1 MKLERWV
8 RALLSSALAFCISL
22 GSVGCLVSAFELSL
36 ASYPGLVLTC
46 LIAAILC
53 SLVLSGKRGGLAL
66 LLLAGLLMGYLWRRG
81 EAVQQLGQLLY
92 RISYVYDRA
101 YHWGYLKLAD
111 SAWNAG
117 VADLPMAVLGCAIAA
132 SAAWEICR
140 GKSGM
145 VAILL
150 AVLPLCACLV
160 VTDTTPDEVY
170 LFLLLLGLIELVLTA
185 RVRMHSCVQG
195 CRLLFMTLV
204 PTAAALGLLFW
215 MIPQAGYVSHAE
227 QIRNTLLQYVRKVP
241 DVAASLPETP
251 LQTIQSQEP
260 ESVNLASLGSR
271 FPSSAAVMKV
281 TADTGGTLYLRGRDY
296 DIYDGTGWET
306 TLHRTEK
313 FTAPEQSLGL
323 VTVETVSPF
332 QQIYLPYYPEEN
344 LSLVGGRL
352 ENTGLYQSYTCTR
365 MGFAQDLPVLLSAA
379 ENIQGS
385 YNEDL
390 YLVLPEQT
398 RERARAILS
407 QLSLS
412 GQTVTDRAQ
421 EIADYVRSSARYDLQ
436 TQRMPEGEEDF
447 ALWFLEQAD
456 RGYCVHFATA
466 AVVLLRT
473 AGIEARYVSGY
484 MVRAGAGET
493 VTVTGEHAHAWA
505 EYYEPALGL
514 WLALEATPSAGEE
527 TPEQTVPEMTT
538 MPVEPPSSEPGTQ
551 TTPQQPEQTEQSNP
565 TKPEPPGSRKWL
577 ALFWVLP
584 ALAGVAATI
593 QGQRVL
599 RLTRRRRGQKN
610 GPANAQALARWREAV
625 LLAKLLKQPVPEGL
639 EALAQKA
646 KFSQHTLTEEELLAF
661 EAYLRGARRKLAR
674 QRWYRRLVYQYGY
687 ALF

>member
-8 RALLSSALAFCISL
+8 RAFLSSALAFCVSL
-22 GSVGCLVSAFELSL
+22 GSVGCLITAFDISL
-36 ASYPGLVLTC
+36 VSYPTLVLTC
-46 LIAAILC
+46 LGASVLC
-53 SLVLSGKRGGLAL
+53 GLVLSGKRGGIAL
-66 LLLAGLLMGYLWRRG
+66 LLLAGLLLGYLWRRG

-92 RISYVYDRA
+92 RISYIYDRA

-117 VADLPMAVLGCAIAA
+117 VADLPLAVLGCGIAA
-132 SAAWEICR
+132 TVAWEICR

-145 VAILL
+145 MAILL

-160 VTDTTPDEVY
+160 VTDTIPDEEY
-170 LFLLLLGLIELVLTA
+170 LFLLLLGLIELLLTA
-185 RVRMHSCVQG
+185 RVRQHNRMQG
-195 CRLLFMTLV
+195 CRLLFMTLL
-204 PTAAALGLLFW
+204 PTVAALGLLFW
-215 MIPQAGYVSHAE
+215 MVPQDGYVSHAE
-227 QIRNTLLQYVRKVP
+227 QIRNTLLNYVRKAP
-241 DVAASLPETP
+241 DTVTSIAETAV
-251 LQTIQSQEP
+251 QTAQSQEP

-296 DIYDGTGWET
+296 DVYNGTGWET
-306 TLHRTEK
+306 TLHRTEQ

-332 QQIYLPYYPEEN
+332 QQIYLPYYPDEN

-379 ENIQGS
+379 ENIRGP
-385 YNEDL
+385 YNEEL
-390 YLVLPEQT
+390 YLELPEET

-421 EIADYVRSSARYDLQ
+421 EIAAYVRSSARYDLQ
-436 TQRMPEGEEDF
+436 AQRMPDGEGDF

-466 AVVLLRT
+466 AVVLLRA

-484 MVRAGAGET
+484 MLRAGAGET
-493 VTVTGEHAHAWA
+493 VTVTGENAHAWA

-514 WLALEATPSAGEE
+514 WLALEATPAVDA
-527 TPEQTVPEMTT
+527 TVQEQTTPEMTT
-538 MPVEPPSSEPGTQ
+538 IPTAQPSSVP
-551 TTPQQPEQTEQSNP
+551 PEQTMSPKLEQMESA
-565 TKPEPPGSRKWL
+565 ESSSQWM
-577 ALFWVLP
+577 ALIWVLP
-584 ALAGVAATI
+584 VLVGTAAAI
-593 QGQRVL
+593 QGQRML
-599 RLTRRRRGQKN
+599 RLERRRRRQKN
-610 GPANAQALARWREAV
+610 GPANAQALARWREVV
-625 LLAKLLKQPVPEGL
+625 LLAKLLKQPAPENL

-661 EAYLRGARRKLAR
+661 ESYLRTARRKLSR
-674 QRWYRRLVYQYGY
+674 QPWYRRLVYQYGY

>member
-8 RALLSSALAFCISL
+8 RAFLSSALAFCVSL
-22 GSVGCLVSAFELSL
+22 GSVGCLITAFDISL
-36 ASYPGLVLTC
+36 ASYPMLVLTC
-46 LIAAILC
+46 LGASVLC
-53 SLVLSGKRGGLAL
+53 GLVLSGKRGGIAL
-66 LLLAGLLMGYLWRRG
+66 LLLAGLLLGYLWRRG

-92 RISYVYDRA
+92 RISYIYDRA

-117 VADLPMAVLGCAIAA
+117 VADLPLAVLGCGIAA
-132 SAAWEICR
+132 TVAWEICR

-145 VAILL
+145 MAILL

-160 VTDTTPDEVY
+160 VTDTIPDEEY
-170 LFLLLLGLIELVLTA
+170 LFLLLLGLIELLLTA
-185 RVRMHSCVQG
+185 RVRQHNRVQG
-195 CRLLFMTLV
+195 CRLLFMTLL
-204 PTAAALGLLFW
+204 PTVAALGLLFW
-215 MIPQAGYVSHAE
+215 MVPQDGYVSHAE
-227 QIRNTLLQYVRKVP
+227 QIRNTLLNYVRKAP
-241 DVAASLPETP
+241 DTVTSIAETAV
-251 LQTIQSQEP
+251 QTAQSQEP

-296 DIYDGTGWET
+296 DVYNGTGWET
-306 TLHRTEK
+306 TLHRTEQ

-332 QQIYLPYYPEEN
+332 QQIYLPYYPDEN

-379 ENIQGS
+379 ENIRGP
-385 YNEDL
+385 YNEEL
-390 YLVLPEQT
+390 YLVLPEET

-421 EIADYVRSSARYDLQ
+421 EIAAYVRSSARYDLQ
-436 TQRMPEGEEDF
+436 AQRMPDGAGDF

-466 AVVLLRT
+466 AVVLLRA

-493 VTVTGEHAHAWA
+493 VTVTGENAHAWA

-514 WLALEATPSAGEE
+514 WLALEATPAVDA
-527 TPEQTVPEMTT
+527 TVQEQTTPEMTT
-538 MPVEPPSSEPGTQ
+538 MPTAQPSSVS
-551 TTPQQPEQTEQSNP
+551 PEQTMPPKLEQLESA
-565 TKPEPPGSRKWL
+565 ESSSQWM
-577 ALFWVLP
+577 ALIWVIP
-584 ALAGVAATI
+584 ASAGTAAAI
-593 QGQRVL
+593 QGQRML
-599 RLTRRRRGQKN
+599 RLERRRRRQKN
-610 GPANAQALARWREAV
+610 GPANAQALARWREVV
-625 LLAKLLKQPVPEGL
+625 LLAKLLKQPAPENL

-661 EAYLRGARRKLAR
+661 ESYLRTARRKLSR
-674 QRWYRRLVYQYGY
+674 QPWYRRLVYQYGY

>member
-8 RALLSSALAFCISL
+8 RAFLSSALAFCVSL
-22 GSVGCLVSAFELSL
+22 GSVGCLITAFDISL
-36 ASYPGLVLTC
+36 VSYPTLVLTC
-46 LIAAILC
+46 LGASVLC
-53 SLVLSGKRGGLAL
+53 GLVLSGKRGGIAL
-66 LLLAGLLMGYLWRRG
+66 LLLAGLLLGYLWRRG

-92 RISYVYDRA
+92 RISYIYDRA

-117 VADLPMAVLGCAIAA
+117 VADLPLAVLGCGIAA
-132 SAAWEICR
+132 TVAWEICR

-145 VAILL
+145 MAILL

-160 VTDTTPDEVY
+160 VTDTIPDEEY
-170 LFLLLLGLIELVLTA
+170 LFLLLLGLIELLLTA
-185 RVRMHSCVQG
+185 RVRQHNRMQG
-195 CRLLFMTLV
+195 CRLLFMTLL
-204 PTAAALGLLFW
+204 PTVAALGLLFW
-215 MIPQAGYVSHAE
+215 MVPQDGYVSHAE
-227 QIRNTLLQYVRKVP
+227 QIRNTLLNYVRKAP
-241 DVAASLPETP
+241 DTVTSIAETAV
-251 LQTIQSQEP
+251 QTAQSQEP

-296 DIYDGTGWET
+296 DVYNGTGWET
-306 TLHRTEK
+306 TLHRTEQ

-332 QQIYLPYYPEEN
+332 QQIYLPYYPDEN

-379 ENIQGS
+379 ENIRGP
-385 YNEDL
+385 YNEEL
-390 YLVLPEQT
+390 YLELPEET

-421 EIADYVRSSARYDLQ
+421 EIAAYVRSSARYDLQ
-436 TQRMPEGEEDF
+436 AQRMPDGAGDF

-466 AVVLLRT
+466 AVVLLRA

-493 VTVTGEHAHAWA
+493 VTVTGENAHAWA

-514 WLALEATPSAGEE
+514 WLALEATPAVDA
-527 TPEQTVPEMTT
+527 TVQEQTTPEMTT
-538 MPVEPPSSEPGTQ
+538 MPTAQPSSVP
-551 TTPQQPEQTEQSNP
+551 PEQTISPKLEQMESA
-565 TKPEPPGSRKWL
+565 ESSSQWM
-577 ALFWVLP
+577 ALIWVLP
-584 ALAGVAATI
+584 VLVGTAAAI
-593 QGQRVL
+593 QGQRML
-599 RLTRRRRGQKN
+599 RLERRRRRQKN
-610 GPANAQALARWREAV
+610 GPANAQALARWREVV
-625 LLAKLLKQPVPEGL
+625 LLAKLLKQPAPENL

-661 EAYLRGARRKLAR
+661 ESYLRTARRKLSR
-674 QRWYRRLVYQYGY
+674 QPWYRRLVYQYGY

>member
-8 RALLSSALAFCISL
+8 RAFLSSALAFCVSL
-22 GSVGCLVSAFELSL
+22 GSVGCLITAFDISL
-36 ASYPGLVLTC
+36 ASYPTLVLTC
-46 LIAAILC
+46 LGASVLC
-53 SLVLSGKRGGLAL
+53 GLVLSGKRGGIAL
-66 LLLAGLLMGYLWRRG
+66 LLLAGLLLGYLWRRG

-92 RISYVYDRA
+92 RISYIYDRA

-117 VADLPMAVLGCAIAA
+117 VADLPLAVLGCGIAA
-132 SAAWEICR
+132 TVAWEICR

-145 VAILL
+145 MAILL

-160 VTDTTPDEVY
+160 VTDTIPDEEY
-170 LFLLLLGLIELVLTA
+170 LFLLLLGLIELLLTA
-185 RVRMHSCVQG
+185 RVRQHNRVQG
-195 CRLLFMTLV
+195 CRLLFMTLL
-204 PTAAALGLLFW
+204 PTVAALGLLFW
-215 MIPQAGYVSHAE
+215 MVPQDGYVSHAE
-227 QIRNTLLQYVRKVP
+227 QIRNTLLNYVRKAP
-241 DVAASLPETP
+241 DTVTSIAETAV
-251 LQTIQSQEP
+251 QTAQSQEP

-296 DIYDGTGWET
+296 DVYNGTGWET
-306 TLHRTEK
+306 TLHRTEQ

-332 QQIYLPYYPEEN
+332 QQIYLPYYPDEN

-379 ENIQGS
+379 ENIRGP
-385 YNEDL
+385 YNEEL
-390 YLVLPEQT
+390 YLELPEET

-421 EIADYVRSSARYDLQ
+421 EIAAYVRSSARYDLQ
-436 TQRMPEGEEDF
+436 AQRMPDGAGDF

-466 AVVLLRT
+466 AVVLLRA

-493 VTVTGEHAHAWA
+493 VTVTGENAHAWA

-514 WLALEATPSAGEE
+514 WLALEATPAVDA
-527 TPEQTVPEMTT
+527 TVQEQTTPEMTT
-538 MPVEPPSSEPGTQ
+538 MPTAQPSSVS
-551 TTPQQPEQTEQSNP
+551 PEQTMPPKLEQLE
-565 TKPEPPGSRKWL
+565 PEQPSSQWM
-577 ALFWVLP
+577 ALIWVIP
-584 ALAGVAATI
+584 ASAGAAAAI

-599 RLTRRRRGQKN
+599 RLERRRRRQKN
-610 GPANAQALARWREAV
+610 GPANAQALARWREVV
-625 LLAKLLKQPVPEGL
+625 LLAKLLKQPAPENL

-661 EAYLRGARRKLAR
+661 ESYLRTARRKLSR
-674 QRWYRRLVYQYGY
+674 QPWYRRLVYQYGY

>member
-8 RALLSSALAFCISL
+8 RAFLSSALAFCVSL
-22 GSVGCLVSAFELSL
+22 GSVGCLITAFDISL
-36 ASYPGLVLTC
+36 ASYPMLVLTC
-46 LIAAILC
+46 LGASVLC
-53 SLVLSGKRGGLAL
+53 GLVLSGKRGGIAL
-66 LLLAGLLMGYLWRRG
+66 LLLAGLLLGYLWRRG

-92 RISYVYDRA
+92 RISYIYDRA

-117 VADLPMAVLGCAIAA
+117 VADLPLAVLGCGIAA
-132 SAAWEICR
+132 TVAWEICR

-145 VAILL
+145 MAILL

-160 VTDTTPDEVY
+160 VTDTIPDEEY
-170 LFLLLLGLIELVLTA
+170 LFLLLLGLIELLLTA
-185 RVRMHSCVQG
+185 RVRQHNRMQG
-195 CRLLFMTLV
+195 CRLLFMTLL
-204 PTAAALGLLFW
+204 PTVAALGLLFW
-215 MIPQAGYVSHAE
+215 MVPQDGYVSHAE
-227 QIRNTLLQYVRKVP
+227 QIRNTLLNYVRKAP
-241 DVAASLPETP
+241 DTVTSIAETAV
-251 LQTIQSQEP
+251 QTAQSQEP

-296 DIYDGTGWET
+296 DVYNGTGWET
-306 TLHRTEK
+306 TLHRTEQ

-332 QQIYLPYYPEEN
+332 QQIYLPYYPDEN

-365 MGFAQDLPVLLSAA
+365 MGFTQDLPVLLSAA
-379 ENIQGS
+379 ENIRGP
-385 YNEDL
+385 YNEEL
-390 YLVLPEQT
+390 YLELPEET

-421 EIADYVRSSARYDLQ
+421 EIAAYVRSSARYDLQ
-436 TQRMPEGEEDF
+436 AQRMPDGAGDF

-466 AVVLLRT
+466 AVVLLRA

-493 VTVTGEHAHAWA
+493 VTVTGENAHAWA

-514 WLALEATPSAGEE
+514 WLALEATPAVDA
-527 TPEQTVPEMTT
+527 TVQEQTTPEMTT
-538 MPVEPPSSEPGTQ
+538 MPTAQPSSVP
-551 TTPQQPEQTEQSNP
+551 PEQTISPKLEQMESA
-565 TKPEPPGSRKWL
+565 ESSSQWM
-577 ALFWVLP
+577 ALIWVLP
-584 ALAGVAATI
+584 VLVGTAAAI
-593 QGQRVL
+593 QGQRML
-599 RLTRRRRGQKN
+599 RLERRRRRQKN
-610 GPANAQALARWREAV
+610 GPANAQALARWREVV
-625 LLAKLLKQPVPEGL
+625 LLAKLLKQPAPENL

-661 EAYLRGARRKLAR
+661 ESYLRTARRKLSR
-674 QRWYRRLVYQYGY
+674 QPWYRRLVYQYGY

>member
-8 RALLSSALAFCISL
+8 RAFLSSALAFCVSL
-22 GSVGCLVSAFELSL
+22 GSVGCLITAFDISL
-36 ASYPGLVLTC
+36 VSYPTLVLTC
-46 LIAAILC
+46 LGASVLC
-53 SLVLSGKRGGLAL
+53 GLVLSGKRGGIAL
-66 LLLAGLLMGYLWRRG
+66 LLLAGLLLGYLWRRG

-92 RISYVYDRA
+92 RISYIYDRA

-117 VADLPMAVLGCAIAA
+117 VADLPLAVLGCGIAA
-132 SAAWEICR
+132 TVAWEICR

-145 VAILL
+145 MAILL

-160 VTDTTPDEVY
+160 VTDTIPDEEY
-170 LFLLLLGLIELVLTA
+170 LFLLLLGLIELLLTA
-185 RVRMHSCVQG
+185 RVRQHNRMQG
-195 CRLLFMTLV
+195 CRLLFMTLL
-204 PTAAALGLLFW
+204 PTVAALGLLFW
-215 MIPQAGYVSHAE
+215 MVPQDGYVSHAE
-227 QIRNTLLQYVRKVP
+227 QIRNTLLNYVRKAP
-241 DVAASLPETP
+241 DTVTSIAETAV
-251 LQTIQSQEP
+251 QTAQSQEP

-296 DIYDGTGWET
+296 DVYNGTGWET
-306 TLHRTEK
+306 TLHRTEQ
-313 FTAPEQSLGL
+313 FTVPEQSLGL

-332 QQIYLPYYPEEN
+332 QQIYLPYYPDEN

-379 ENIQGS
+379 ENIRGP
-385 YNEDL
+385 YNEEL
-390 YLVLPEQT
+390 YLELPEET

-421 EIADYVRSSARYDLQ
+421 EIAAYVRSSARYDLQ
-436 TQRMPEGEEDF
+436 AQRMPDGAGDF

-466 AVVLLRT
+466 AVVLLRA

-493 VTVTGEHAHAWA
+493 VTVTGENAHAWA

-514 WLALEATPSAGEE
+514 WLALEATPAVDA
-527 TPEQTVPEMTT
+527 TVQEQTTPEMTT
-538 MPVEPPSSEPGTQ
+538 MPTAQPSSVS
-551 TTPQQPEQTEQSNP
+551 PEQTMPPKLEQLE
-565 TKPEPPGSRKWL
+565 PEQPSSQWM
-577 ALFWVLP
+577 ALIWVIP
-584 ALAGVAATI
+584 ASAGAAAAI

-599 RLTRRRRGQKN
+599 RLERRRRRQKN
-610 GPANAQALARWREAV
+610 GPANAQALARWREVV
-625 LLAKLLKQPVPEGL
+625 LLAKLLKQPAPENL

-661 EAYLRGARRKLAR
+661 ESYLRTARRKLSR
-674 QRWYRRLVYQYGY
+674 QPWYRRLVYQYGY

>member
-8 RALLSSALAFCISL
+8 RAFLSSALAFCVSL
-22 GSVGCLVSAFELSL
+22 GSVGCLITAFDISL
-36 ASYPGLVLTC
+36 ASYPTLVLTC
-46 LIAAILC
+46 LGASVLC
-53 SLVLSGKRGGLAL
+53 GLVLSGKRGGIAL
-66 LLLAGLLMGYLWRRG
+66 LLLAGLLLGYLWRRG

-92 RISYVYDRA
+92 RISYIYDRA

-117 VADLPMAVLGCAIAA
+117 VADLPLAVLGCGIAA
-132 SAAWEICR
+132 TVAWEICR

-145 VAILL
+145 MAILL

-160 VTDTTPDEVY
+160 VTDTIPDEEY
-170 LFLLLLGLIELVLTA
+170 LFLLLLGLIELLLTA
-185 RVRMHSCVQG
+185 RVRQHNRMQG
-195 CRLLFMTLV
+195 CRLLFMTLL
-204 PTAAALGLLFW
+204 PTVAALGLLFW
-215 MIPQAGYVSHAE
+215 MVPQDGYVSHAE
-227 QIRNTLLQYVRKVP
+227 QIRNTLLNYVRKAP
-241 DVAASLPETP
+241 DTVTSIAETAV
-251 LQTIQSQEP
+251 QTAQSQEP

-296 DIYDGTGWET
+296 DVYNGTGWET
-306 TLHRTEK
+306 TLHRTEQ

-332 QQIYLPYYPEEN
+332 QQIYLPYYPDEN

-379 ENIQGS
+379 EKIRGP
-385 YNEDL
+385 YNEEL
-390 YLVLPEQT
+390 YLELPEET

-421 EIADYVRSSARYDLQ
+421 EIAAYVRSSARYDLQ
-436 TQRMPEGEEDF
+436 AQRMPDGAGDF

-466 AVVLLRT
+466 AVVLLRA

-493 VTVTGEHAHAWA
+493 VTVTGENAHAWA

-514 WLALEATPSAGEE
+514 WLALEATPAVDA
-527 TPEQTVPEMTT
+527 TVQEQTTSEMTT
-538 MPVEPPSSEPGTQ
+538 MPTAQPSSVP
-551 TTPQQPEQTEQSNP
+551 PEQTISPKLEQMESA
-565 TKPEPPGSRKWL
+565 ESSSQWM
-577 ALFWVLP
+577 ALIWVLP
-584 ALAGVAATI
+584 VLVGTAAAI
-593 QGQRVL
+593 QGQRML
-599 RLTRRRRGQKN
+599 RLERRRRRQKN
-610 GPANAQALARWREAV
+610 GPANAQALARWREVV
-625 LLAKLLKQPVPEGL
+625 LLAKLLKQPAPENL

-661 EAYLRGARRKLAR
+661 ESYLRTARRKLSR
-674 QRWYRRLVYQYGY
+674 QPWYRRLVYQYGY